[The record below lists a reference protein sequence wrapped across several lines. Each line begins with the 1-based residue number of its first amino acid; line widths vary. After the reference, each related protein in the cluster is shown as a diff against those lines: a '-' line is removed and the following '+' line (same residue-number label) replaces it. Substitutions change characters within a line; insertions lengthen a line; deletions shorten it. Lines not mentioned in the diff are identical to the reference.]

1 MKKFLSIFIFIS
13 LVINIYGTEAEK
25 KIEET
30 KVVELDSRFK
40 EYKDVDKD
48 LINEFKGNFSLEE
61 PFVITNPYSLS
72 PLTAVVIFNTVD
84 ETTVSVR
91 VKGKDESSDITH
103 QFDNYSKNHKV
114 PVYGLYPDKE
124 NEVLIETKT
133 KDGKVATNTL
143 KIKTEPLP
151 NDISKIKVIKNDK
164 SKMTNGLTFFDCP
177 HANGNYFFAI
187 DNNGDIRW
195 YLNDK
200 SFNGSVM
207 LTHLQNGNFLV
218 GTGQPIPNSYNNL
231 YKVFEVSPLGRYET
245 EYNVYGIHHDIRERK
260 NGNLIFA
267 ASKEGRESQNDY
279 IVEIDRKTGKM
290 VRDWDLMEIIP
301 MTKYDTPSPYS
312 GGLSNW
318 IHNNAL
324 WYLED
329 EDAFVISGRHQ
340 NMIAKFGA
348 NDKKLKWVFSGT
360 VAKDNEKL
368 QSFMLKFEDPNMEY
382 PFSQHA
388 AMILPDGKL
397 MLFDNRNDIENKEPL
412 DQKLLY
418 SRAVIYEIDE
428 KNMTIKEVWEY
439 GKNRG
444 NELYSSFVSDVD
456 YLGKDHYLINFGGM
470 YQADNGDSYDH
481 IFTKKEIKN
490 ASNRNTI
497 VIEIL
502 NNEVI
507 FEVIAYGN
515 SNSNTYKVERKD
527 IYLNGNELEIGK

>member
-1 MKKFLSIFIFIS
+1 MKKFLSIFVFMS
-13 LVINIYGTEAEK
+13 LVMNIYGIEVEK

-30 KVVELDSRFK
+30 KVIELDSRFK
-40 EYKDVDKD
+40 GYKDVDKD
-48 LINEFKGNFSLEE
+48 LINESKGNYTLEE
-61 PFVITNPYSLS
+61 PFVIINPYTLS
-72 PLTAVVIFNTVD
+72 PLTAVVIFNTID
-84 ETTVSVR
+84 ETIVSVR
-91 VKGKDESSDITH
+91 VKGKDDSSDIIH
-103 QFDNYSKNHKV
+103 QFDNYTKNHKI
-114 PVYGLYPDKE
+114 PIYGLYPDKE
-124 NEVLIETKT
+124 NEVIIETKT
-133 KDGKVATNTL
+133 KDGKVSAKTL

-164 SKMTNGLTFFDCP
+164 SKMINGLTFFDCP
-177 HANGNYFFAI
+177 HTNGNYFFAI

-231 YKVFEVSPLGRYET
+231 HKVFEVSPLGRYEN

-290 VRDWDLMEIIP
+290 VRNWDLIEIIP
-301 MTKYDTPSPYS
+301 MTKYDTSAPYS

-368 QSFMLKFEDPNMEY
+368 QPFMLNFEDPNIEY

-397 MLFDNRNDIENKEPL
+397 MLFDNRNDVENKEPL

-456 YLGKDHYLINFGGM
+456 YLGKDHYLINFGGI

-490 ASNRNTI
+490 ASNRNTV

-507 FEVIAYGN
+507 FEVVAYGN

-527 IYLNGNELEIGK
+527 LYLNSKELRIEE